1 MTNSTVK
8 GKSADYGSLS
18 VEELVSRLCEAEET
32 LDAIRAGEV
41 DAVVVGGPAGQ
52 RVYTLENADRPYRVL
67 VEQMQEGAIT
77 LAEDG
82 TVLYCNE
89 RFATLAGKAHDSI
102 IGQPISMFFSV
113 HENTKICEMIEL
125 AIGRGVAD
133 ELTLISQKGARVP
146 VNMSLIDLRVDVEI
160 PRLICGI
167 VTDLTSSRMRAHE
180 LGAANQRL
188 AAEIVERRRTEENLQ
203 LTLDAAEMGIWEL
216 DLVTNQMRC
225 SARHDQIIGLATH
238 RSFFDF
244 GELIDNFVSDD
255 RGKVVEAFSR
265 AKTTGN
271 IEFEHRIR
279 RVTDGALRWVNVKG
293 RTYYDGSQP
302 IRITGVTADITQ
314 RREVD
319 EQLRQAQ
326 KMEAVGQLTGGIAH
340 DFNNLLMIIGGS
352 LDMLGRRMAED
363 PKVRLLFDAAQQA
376 VGRGAKLNQQLLAF
390 SRRQDFAD

>member
-146 VNMSLIDLRVDVEI
+146 VNMSLDRSEGRCRD
-160 PRLICGI
+160 
-167 VTDLTSSRMRAHE
+167 TKAHMRHSH
-180 LGAANQRL
+180 GSDFQP
-188 AAEIVERRRTEENLQ
+188 
-203 LTLDAAEMGIWEL
+203 DA
-216 DLVTNQMRC
+216 
-225 SARHDQIIGLATH
+225 SARTRCCQSKI
-238 RSFFDF
+238 
-244 GELIDNFVSDD
+244 
-255 RGKVVEAFSR
+255 
-265 AKTTGN
+265 
-271 IEFEHRIR
+271 
-279 RVTDGALRWVNVKG
+279 
-293 RTYYDGSQP
+293 
-302 IRITGVTADITQ
+302 
-314 RREVD
+314 
-319 EQLRQAQ
+319 
-326 KMEAVGQLTGGIAH
+326 
-340 DFNNLLMIIGGS
+340 
-352 LDMLGRRMAED
+352 
-363 PKVRLLFDAAQQA
+363 
-376 VGRGAKLNQQLLAF
+376 GRGDCRAA
-390 SRRQDFAD
+390 